1 MTAAERTLDHDP
13 DVLQAIEDL
22 GSTAARLRMIEAD
35 ILLTD
40 ETLQHRK
47 YMGLRAR
54 AGQCRDAMK
63 LRADRLGMRADALEH
78 LLNEEARLRTRAGRK
93 PTRSALRRALADSQD
108 HAAEALRKA
117 TVRARVAQVALQ
129 QAERA
134 DRAASGALAAY
145 DGRAAA

>member
-1 MTAAERTLDHDP
+1 MTSPTLEHDP

-22 GSTAARLRMIEAD
+22 GSNPARLRMIEAD

-47 YMGLRAR
+47 YMGLRAA
-54 AGQCRDAMK
+54 AGQCRDAIK
-63 LRADRLGMRADALEH
+63 LRAERLGVRPDALAH

-93 PTRSALRRALADSQD
+93 PTRSALRRVLADGQD

-134 DRAASGALAAY
+134 AEASRGALAAY
-145 DGRAAA
+145 EGRPAA